1 MGLNLE
7 TGLAPYWAAGTLS
20 LRQSGF
26 TESGALGLSAKT
38 DIFSTQF
45 AELGVRF
52 DRRLGRWS
60 LATHTSA
67 RRMFGRE
74 TGFSAAFVGAE
85 VAPFTVAG
93 QSLNGTH
100 VRLGSALSYQAL
112 NGWQLSL
119 DLGSE
124 HGNGQ
129 KRNTWGEAST
139 QIGF

>member
-1 MGLNLE
+1 
-7 TGLAPYWAAGTLS
+7 
-20 LRQSGF
+20 
-26 TESGALGLSAKT
+26 
-38 DIFSTQF
+38 
-45 AELGVRF
+45 
-52 DRRLGRWS
+52 LGRWTFAANT
-60 LATHTSA
+60 LARS
-67 RRMFGRE
+67 MFGGE

-93 QSLNGTH
+93 QSLNCTH
-100 VRLGSALSYQAL
+100 VQLGSALSYQAL